1 MSERDAVGSRVVV
14 RHGDREVT
22 DWLNAGD
29 GFLCRNQQLLC
40 FGLGSAT
47 KVDELAVHWPSGKR
61 QVFHDVPVDQR
72 YLLVEGQAELFPQVE
87 VD

>member
-1 MSERDAVGSRVVV
+1 MPQPTIALF
-14 RHGDREVT
+14 
-22 DWLNAGD
+22 WI
-29 GFLCRNQQLLC
+29 
-40 FGLGSAT
+40 GSAT
-47 KVDELAVHWPSGKR
+47 KVDELVVHWPSGKR